1 MGEVFLTVRPTCDGL
16 VVASE
21 KGVGHMKKLV
31 VLAAVCGVAVFLA
44 VPIVHAGGALD
55 FAVGGFQGVGGVNK
69 VGFSATSDPSGAN
82 PNGYLTQTIPQ
93 GRKDN
98 FTVTCLAVTGNH
110 AAIGLTAANA
120 PTAANFP
127 HGRVLVVIDN
137 GTPAAPS
144 QTVDTYGY
152 VNGTNDCTQ
161 YTTTAVT
168 NLPENG
174 NITVHDQP

>member
-1 MGEVFLTVRPTCDGL
+1 
-16 VVASE
+16 
-21 KGVGHMKKLV
+21 MKKLV

-44 VPIVHAGGALD
+44 VPVVQAGGAND
-55 FAVGGFQGVGGVNK
+55 FAVGGFQGVGGANK
-69 VGFSATSDPSGAN
+69 VGFSATSDPNGAN

-120 PTAANFP
+120 ATAANFP

-137 GTPAAPS
+137 GNPTS
-144 QTVDTYGY
+144 GQTVDNYGY
-152 VNGTNDCTQ
+152 VNGTNDCTL
-161 YTTTAVT
+161 YTTTVVT
-168 NLPENG
+168 NLPQSG
-174 NITVHDQP
+174 NITVHDEP